1 VVDCEC
7 IVFSLDV
14 WLIVFLI
21 LLTQLYLFEIFQE
34 MLISPAL
41 LDFLEQAIEPI
52 PKIQLVSLKGH
63 RNGKVKGH
71 KPQELVMSS
80 C

>member
-1 VVDCEC
+1 
-7 IVFSLDV
+7 
-14 WLIVFLI
+14 
-21 LLTQLYLFEIFQE
+21 

-52 PKIQLVSLKGH
+52 PVVIPLSGTGVSKGSK
-63 RNGKVKGH
+63 NGELWLNDCHYTFAIIWFCSYLLSGH
-71 KPQELVMSS
+71 CYMH